1 MDENQKDML
10 SRLLRE
16 MLINI
21 SQNSPVEKV
30 ERMTPNIPGEAF
42 SFIAEMVRAMFNAF
56 NAVGFDD
63 DQSYE
68 LAYLL
73 FERTLP
79 EEKKRGHDE

>member
-42 SFIAEMVRAMFNAF
+42 SFPILRA
-56 NAVGFDD
+56 G
-63 DQSYE
+63 
-68 LAYLL
+68 
-73 FERTLP
+73 LP
-79 EEKKRGHDE
+79 AL

>member
-1 MDENQKDML
+1 MNENQKDLL
-10 SRLLRE
+10 SQLLRE

-30 ERMTPNIPGEAF
+30 ELMTPNIPGEAF
-42 SFIAEMVRAMFNAF
+42 SFVAEMVRAMFNAF
-56 NAVGFDD
+56 NTAGFDE

-73 FERTLP
+73 FEKTFP